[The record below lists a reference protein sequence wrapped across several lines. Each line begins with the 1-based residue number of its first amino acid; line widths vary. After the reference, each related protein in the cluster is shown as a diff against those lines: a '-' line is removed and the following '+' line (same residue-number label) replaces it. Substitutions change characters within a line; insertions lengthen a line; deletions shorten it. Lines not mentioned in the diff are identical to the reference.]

1 MTTKETLKII
11 ENAVKTYGP
20 LMQMVVCIEE
30 LAELQK
36 ELTKCIRENVHK
48 YDLPPAGEW
57 AVNVRYG
64 GEKYN
69 DFDYYYRGY
78 YMLEVIKGGY
88 RYTVREPYCWR
99 KHLELDGD
107 L

>member
-1 MTTKETLKII
+1 MEAKVIHCGQYERYGDSFRVWEIKTDGESKEEVLK
-11 ENAVKTYGP
+11 Y
-20 LMQMVVCIEE
+20 
-30 LAELQK
+30 
-36 ELTKCIRENVHK
+36 IRENVHK

>member
-1 MTTKETLKII
+1 MEAKVIHCGQYEHYGDSFRVWEIKTDGESKEEVLK
-11 ENAVKTYGP
+11 Y
-20 LMQMVVCIEE
+20 
-30 LAELQK
+30 
-36 ELTKCIRENVHK
+36 IRENVHK

>member
-1 MTTKETLKII
+1 MEAKVIRCGQYERYGDFFRVWEIKTDGESKEEVLK
-11 ENAVKTYGP
+11 Y
-20 LMQMVVCIEE
+20 
-30 LAELQK
+30 
-36 ELTKCIRENVHK
+36 IRENVHK
-48 YDLPPAGEW
+48 YDLPPLWRW
-57 AVNVRYG
+57 ATNVRYG

-69 DFDYYYRGY
+69 DFDYYYHGY

>member
-1 MTTKETLKII
+1 MEAKVIHCGQYERYGDSFRVWEIKTDGESKEEVLK
-11 ENAVKTYGP
+11 Y
-20 LMQMVVCIEE
+20 
-30 LAELQK
+30 
-36 ELTKCIRENVHK
+36 IRENVHK

-99 KHLELDGD
+99 KHLELGGD

>member
-1 MTTKETLKII
+1 MEAKQIHCGQYERYGDYFRVWEIKTDGESKEEVLK
-11 ENAVKTYGP
+11 Y
-20 LMQMVVCIEE
+20 
-30 LAELQK
+30 
-36 ELTKCIRENVHK
+36 IRENVHK

-88 RYTVREPYCWR
+88 MYTVREPYCWR

>member
-1 MTTKETLKII
+1 MEVKVIHCGQNERYGDFFRVWEIKTDGESKEEVLK
-11 ENAVKTYGP
+11 Y
-20 LMQMVVCIEE
+20 
-30 LAELQK
+30 
-36 ELTKCIRENVHK
+36 IRENVHK

-99 KHLELDGD
+99 KHLELGGD

>member
-1 MTTKETLKII
+1 MEAKLIHCGQYERYGDFFRVWKIKTDGESKEEVLK
-11 ENAVKTYGP
+11 Y
-20 LMQMVVCIEE
+20 
-30 LAELQK
+30 
-36 ELTKCIRENVHK
+36 IRENVHK

-69 DFDYYYRGY
+69 DPAYYFRGY
-78 YMLEVIKGGY
+78 YTLDKIKGGY
-88 RYTVREPYCWR
+88 RYTVREPYYLWKTR
-99 KHLELDGD
+99 ELCGD